1 MGCPKGKIW
10 ELDDIP
16 CHGKSIFM
24 ANKMEKYLKKESGKP
39 SDVAQPCFSTEQVR
53 ESEDSR
59 LVGFVAPPEHLPGG
73 SLCTGLWEVPCL
85 GPTHSVKTP
94 TPVLRIYT

>member
-1 MGCPKGKIW
+1 MVLVCPKGKIW

-39 SDVAQPCFSTEQVR
+39 SDVAQTCF
-53 ESEDSR
+53 
-59 LVGFVAPPEHLPGG
+59 
-73 SLCTGLWEVPCL
+73 
-85 GPTHSVKTP
+85 
-94 TPVLRIYT
+94 